1 MLLVAFWRI
10 GLGGGKVHAFWSQCT
25 EDGEPWPRFHAGG
38 PVSHHAFSR
47 RDHGPTSPDT
57 VGHGEETWFV
67 NSWSCGVWRLAP
79 ALPSS
84 YSFRRLGP
92 RKRLGG
98 EGGTGPLGVV
108 WAWAQ
113 PPGTRESSSEGG
125 WRPHCPLGLEDQEQT
140 APGGLPQAPLLP
152 QASLSLEGQGG
163 LGCRILVTP
172 VTRGRAEGEE
182 GRSPRPP
189 RRPVGAVASAPQSSF
204 FSLQKISANLRSCSL
219 AACDS
224 SCSRWLFCLRLA
236 TSDCSTALSC
246 FSCGA
251 RAGVSGSHAK
261 RTPAACE
268 PCPAA
273 RVQTPALLL
282 SS

>member
-1 MLLVAFWRI
+1 MIKANLQLY
-10 GLGGGKVHAFWSQCT
+10 S
-25 EDGEPWPRFHAGG
+25 E
-38 PVSHHAFSR
+38 
-47 RDHGPTSPDT
+47 
-57 VGHGEETWFV
+57 
-67 NSWSCGVWRLAP
+67 AP
-79 ALPSS
+79 ARAVNPCEDQDCGD
-84 YSFRRLGP
+84 RHIR
-92 RKRLGG
+92 
-98 EGGTGPLGVV
+98 PLGVV

-140 APGGLPQAPLLP
+140 APGGLPQVPLLP